1 MDDMTRCTEL
11 VRGATLAAFAIMICA
26 SSALAHCFPDQMI
39 PSEASALAAAPPQVV
54 MHFDNQFNPAE
65 SSVRVLNEKGD
76 VVSGPGT
83 PSADA
88 RTITAP
94 LKWLAPGQYFVKWRA
109 TSKDGDHTLG
119 AYSFTVKGAR

>member
-1 MDDMTRCTEL
+1 MTRRTEL
-11 VRGATLAAFAIMICA
+11 ALRALLTAVAIMMCA
-26 SSALAHCFPDQMI
+26 SSALAHCFPDQTT
-39 PSEASALAAAPPQVV
+39 PAEGSALTAAPPQVV
-54 MHFDNQFNPAE
+54 VHFDNEFTPAV

-83 PSADA
+83 PSADD

-94 LKWLAPGQYFVKWRA
+94 LKPLAPGQYFVKWRA